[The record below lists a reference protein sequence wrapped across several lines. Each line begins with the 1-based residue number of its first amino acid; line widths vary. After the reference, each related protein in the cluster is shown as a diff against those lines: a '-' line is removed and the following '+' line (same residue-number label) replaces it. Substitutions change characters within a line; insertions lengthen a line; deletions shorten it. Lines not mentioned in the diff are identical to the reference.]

1 MLRELSKQLELI
13 KNTKIEQATIN
24 KGTVSM

>member
-13 KNTKIEQATIN
+13 KNTKIEQSTLN